1 MINKVNVIGAGL
13 AGCECAYILAK
24 NGIEVNLYEMKPNEK
39 SAAHKSDE
47 FAELVCS
54 NSLKSEA
61 LTNACGLLKKEM
73 EILGSIFIEA
83 AYNSKVPAGQALAV
97 DREIFSSYITEKIKN
112 TENINIINKKVEN
125 IDDIEGIKVIAT
137 GPLTD
142 NSLMN
147 SLKVK
152 LGDNELYF
160 YDAAA
165 PIISR
170 DSIDMSIAYWGDRY
184 DQERAR
190 DEEEDAWLER
200 ISNMKE
206 ADYLNLPMNKEEYE
220 SFCNELVNAEVVNLH
235 EFEKR
240 EIFEGCMPIEIM
252 AKRGIDTLRF
262 GPLKPVGFTDPRTC
276 RRPYANVQL
285 RMENKERQSFNIVG
299 FQTNLKFGEQK
310 RVFSMIPGLQ
320 NAVFERYGVMHKNTY
335 INGGRL
341 LDSNFCLKQEPD
353 IYFAGQIS
361 GVEGYV
367 ESAASGLMVAYSIL
381 AKLNGKTI
389 EFPEDTMLGSLA
401 GYVST
406 ENKNFQPM
414 NANFGILK
422 PLEKTIRDKK
432 EKYTALANIAL
443 ESIKEFKKV
452 EIDNLR

>member
-39 SAAHKSDE
+39 SAAHKSDD

-61 LTNACGLLKKEM
+61 FTNACGLLKKEM
-73 EILGSIFIEA
+73 EILGSLFIEA

-190 DEEEDAWLER
+190 NEEEDAWLER

-240 EIFEGCMPIEIM
+240 EIFEGCMPIAII
-252 AKRGIDTLRF
+252 AK
-262 GPLKPVGFTDPRTC
+262 
-276 RRPYANVQL
+276 
-285 RMENKERQSFNIVG
+285 
-299 FQTNLKFGEQK
+299 
-310 RVFSMIPGLQ
+310 
-320 NAVFERYGVMHKNTY
+320 
-335 INGGRL
+335 
-341 LDSNFCLKQEPD
+341 
-353 IYFAGQIS
+353 
-361 GVEGYV
+361 
-367 ESAASGLMVAYSIL
+367 
-381 AKLNGKTI
+381 
-389 EFPEDTMLGSLA
+389 
-401 GYVST
+401 
-406 ENKNFQPM
+406 
-414 NANFGILK
+414 
-422 PLEKTIRDKK
+422 
-432 EKYTALANIAL
+432 
-443 ESIKEFKKV
+443 
-452 EIDNLR
+452 